1 MKLSKIVLI
10 AALLGIASLASAGPC
25 TGNPYNCNTTS
36 EVPATLFGGSD
47 MVGQTNWTDGF
58 SYIQTGLVFFTN
70 GSDGPQSVVDP
81 NPSGFYTDA
90 FPGSPSFGFIDGS
103 TSLPFATASTISNN
117 AQFSFDLNQFIDPNP
132 FASGGDS
139 FDAFVVPNIPN
150 LSDALTSG
158 TGTYFEQT
166 YGADSG
172 YGIVTNYFE
181 LDVTLAAT
189 PANSYAQSD
198 PRYDPGTPAGI
209 FRIGFGM
216 NVTDCIESVCTP
228 YGGTATVTAVL
239 LPGLQDVATTFG
251 DFVVLGNL
259 TGCTGGEGSC
269 VAQLLY
275 TDAEFDAFPTTTPE
289 PTTLLLLGS
298 GLLGLARRFRR

>member
-1 MKLSKIVLI
+1 VVPSPIFGINDGAAATQWGPTAFNAGLSSIVAPLI
-10 AALLGIASLASAGPC
+10 
-25 TGNPYNCNTTS
+25 
-36 EVPATLFGGSD
+36 LF
-47 MVGQTNWTDGF
+47 
-58 SYIQTGLVFFTN
+58 
-70 GSDGPQSVVDP
+70 SDGSGGPASVVDQ
-81 NPSGFYTDA
+81 NPSGTYLDNYNPA
-90 FPGSPSFGFIDGS
+90 LYGLPDGS
-103 TSLPFATASTISNN
+103 TSLPLAAISNISN
-117 AQFSFDLNQFIDPNP
+117 GDQFAFLVNQLFDPNP

-139 FDAFVVPNIPN
+139 IDDNVVPNIAN
-150 LSDALTSG
+150 LSATLTSG
-158 TGTYFEQT
+158 MGTYFYQT
-166 YGADSG
+166 YGASSG
-172 YGIVTNYFE
+172 YGLMTDYFE

-198 PRYDPGTPAGI
+198 PNYDPGTPAGV

-216 NVTDCIESVCTP
+216 NVNDCFHSVCTP

-239 LPGLQDVATTFG
+239 LPGLQDQSVDSG

-269 VAQLLY
+269 VGQLLY

>member
-1 MKLSKIVLI
+1 MKLSRI
-10 AALLGIASLASAGPC
+10 ALVVALLGLASLASAGPC
-25 TGNPYNCNTTS
+25 TAIPYNCNTTS
-36 EVPATLFGGSD
+36 VVPSPIFGTNDGAAATLWGPAAFNAGLSSIVAPLILFSGGLAD
-47 MVGQTNWTDGF
+47 PTYLDG
-58 SYIQTGLVFFTN
+58 YDPTQYGL
-70 GSDGPQSVVDP
+70 P
-81 NPSGFYTDA
+81 N
-90 FPGSPSFGFIDGS
+90 GS
-103 TSLPFATASTISNN
+103 TSLPLAAINNISNGD
-117 AQFSFDLNQFIDPNP
+117 QFAFLVNQLFDPNP
-132 FASGGDS
+132 LASGGDS
-139 FDAFVVPNIPN
+139 IDNFVVPNIPN

-158 TGTYFEQT
+158 TGTYFYET
-166 YGADSG
+166 YGPSSG
-172 YGIVTNYFE
+172 YGLMTDYFE

-198 PRYDPGTPAGI
+198 PNYDPGTPAGV

-216 NVTDCIESVCTP
+216 NVNDCFDSVCTP

-239 LPGLQDVATTFG
+239 LPGLQDQSVDSG

-269 VAQLLY
+269 VGQLLY